1 MRDRNL
7 ERNIERVQAF
17 VELWKQLSQFLDR
30 GFKGSDF
37 TGDEEAGFLELK
49 STIAQEHEFMATTLG
64 SEMPHEDKT
73 LRLLNSLPSLAGF
86 RELPE
91 GMAKKIASE
100 WHGTFIAMQSLLG
113 RLRGR
118 KAQLASISSLS
129 QGFKRVF
136 ANPLVIILVFVA
148 AGYGV
153 YKFAAEWIPKAKEL
167 MERTQ

>member
-1 MRDRNL
+1 MRDRKL
-7 ERNIERVQAF
+7 EKNIERVQEF

-30 GFKGSDF
+30 GFKGTEFS
-37 TGDEEAGFLELK
+37 GDEEAGFLELK
-49 STIAQEHEFMATTLG
+49 SSIAQEHEFLATTLG

-91 GMAKKIASE
+91 GMGKKITSE
-100 WHGTFIAMQSLLG
+100 WHSTFIAMQSLLG

-118 KAQLASISSLS
+118 KSQLASMSSLS
-129 QGFKRVF
+129 LASKRVL
-136 ANPLVIILVFVA
+136 ANPFLVLFLIVA

-153 YKFAAEWIPKAKEL
+153 YKFCDEVIPIL
-167 MERTQ
+167 IRTWEKQL